1 MPSLQIRNLPE
12 DVYDTLAMRA
22 QAEHRSLSQ
31 QAVVELKRM
40 PEVSARTR
48 RLATVRALRK
58 RLLES
63 DGNAALVLPEDLVR
77 EDRDR

>member
-12 DVYDTLAMRA
+12 HVYEALVVRA

-31 QAVVELKRM
+31 QAAIELKHM
-40 PEVSARTR
+40 PEVSARER
-48 RLATVRALRK
+48 RLVAVRNLREQIRGGK
-58 RLLES
+58 
-63 DGNAALVLPEDLVR
+63 GNGELVPPEELVR